1 MTEPSGAARSRS
13 RPARVL
19 RRLRRR
25 RNSGSFFIFIER
37 RLAGPG
43 DLVREAL
50 VGGLAGAVPVGKAE
64 LRLQKSEFG
73 MGVGL
78 VAILGVPG
86 YEACAHLGKSGSLA
100 QLSLAAAL
108 GAQLSEVWG
117 PLQGWGCTRSHQQA
131 LHCQVPQ
138 APKQPP
144 PVVWPHPAPIGG
156 CWAPGS
162 AGRHPEP
169 GYEILRG
176 WEAPLLQAGILPGP
190 GALAL
195 EG

>member
-1 MTEPSGAARSRS
+1 M
-13 RPARVL
+13 
-19 RRLRRR
+19 
-25 RNSGSFFIFIER
+25 
-37 RLAGPG
+37 
-43 DLVREAL
+43 REAL

-138 APKQPP
+138 TPQPTQNSVSTLISP
-144 PVVWPHPAPIGG
+144 SLKCEG
-156 CWAPGS
+156 
-162 AGRHPEP
+162 PEQQ
-169 GYEILRG
+169 GLLASSSLLR
-176 WEAPLLQAGILPGP
+176 PLTLQGP
-190 GALAL
+190 T
-195 EG
+195 

>member
-64 LRLQKSEFG
+64 LRLQKSEVG

-100 QLSLAAAL
+100 QLSLAA
-108 GAQLSEVWG
+108 
-117 PLQGWGCTRSHQQA
+117 SH
-131 LHCQVPQ
+131 C
-138 APKQPP
+138 
-144 PVVWPHPAPIGG
+144 PAPRSSLPSLPPSCPDTGL
-156 CWAPGS
+156 WVPDPGQGLQS
-162 AGRHPEP
+162 GMLTP
-169 GYEILRG
+169 GLHE
-176 WEAPLLQAGILPGP
+176 EALW
-190 GALAL
+190 
-195 EG
+195 